1 MKRFSVQKA
10 RRIQRE
16 LAKKIVFDDRFQAEN
31 IRFVAGVDVA
41 YVGDV
46 AIGAAAVLEYDS
58 LETVEYAVARC
69 RTMFPYV
76 PTLLSFREI
85 SPAVSCLKRLKIEP
99 DVVLVDGHGYAHPFR
114 CGFASHLGVVIGK
127 PTVGVAKKL
136 LCGSVGEFNDEG
148 CALIVHEGE
157 VVGMAVITKPGTK
170 PVYVSVGNM
179 VSLDT
184 AVKIVKHCAQN
195 TRVPQPI
202 REAHLKANREKQKL
216 KESVEG
222 KEVG

>member
-1 MKRFSVQKA
+1 MKRFSVEKA

-16 LAKKIVFDDRFQAEN
+16 LSKKIVFDDYISPEN

-41 YVGDV
+41 YVRDM
-46 AIGAAAVLEYDS
+46 AIGAAAVLKYDS
-58 LETVEYAVARC
+58 LKTVEYAVARC
-69 RTMFPYV
+69 RTTFTYV

-85 SPAVSCLKRLKIEP
+85 PPAFSCLKLLKIEP

-114 CGFASHLGVVIGK
+114 CGFASHLGVVMNK

-148 CALIVHEGE
+148 NALIVHEGE

-170 PVYVSVGNM
+170 PVYVSVGHM

-184 AVKIVKHCAQN
+184 AVKIVKYCTRN

-216 KESVEG
+216 KESGEG
-222 KEVG
+222 

>member
-1 MKRFSVQKA
+1 MHK
-10 RRIQRE
+10 
-16 LAKKIVFDDRFQAEN
+16 
-31 IRFVAGVDVA
+31 
-41 YVGDV
+41 
-46 AIGAAAVLEYDS
+46 
-58 LETVEYAVARC
+58 
-69 RTMFPYV
+69 
-76 PTLLSFREI
+76 
-85 SPAVSCLKRLKIEP
+85 
-99 DVVLVDGHGYAHPFR
+99 
-114 CGFASHLGVVIGK
+114 
-127 PTVGVAKKL
+127 
-136 LCGSVGEFNDEG
+136 
-148 CALIVHEGE
+148 GE

>member
-10 RRIQRE
+10 RKIQRE

-58 LETVEYAVARC
+58 LETVEYAVVRC

-184 AVKIVKHCAQN
+184 A
-195 TRVPQPI
+195 
-202 REAHLKANREKQKL
+202 
-216 KESVEG
+216 
-222 KEVG
+222 